1 MSQRLRAMPIHSSLR
16 QACKLC
22 CGMIFVSV
30 SSVGHAQEVR
40 DEEATAVVRTG
51 VWVEPRVSVGL
62 TLTNNGSLDG
72 SNTRNEQILEAGP
85 GVRAVVNKP
94 RVRGFLDYSLSG
106 LYHAQ
111 STAGDRFRNTLDAL
125 ATVEAVDNRVF
136 IDLAGT
142 VGDEAV
148 SAFGTQSGVPRT
160 GINRSETASFRAS
173 PYVRGSFAG
182 VADYE
187 LRYALESVS
196 TDSQTRSDVTVQE
209 IQLRLG
215 NRSAGAR
222 LGWSLD
228 ASSQEADYSLGRKT
242 QADIVRGALIYTV
255 TPQVRVALLAGV
267 ESNNVITLNRV
278 SYNTYGAN
286 MEWRPSDRSRVFVE
300 AERRYFGTGHTI
312 SLDHRTG
319 RTVWRYS
326 NTRGAVTNTLAAT
339 SASLGSIYDL
349 LDGQFLA
356 DFPDPV
362 ARAQRVDAE
371 LRRLGLPADA
381 EVFDDFLRSSAA
393 LERSQRLSVALV
405 GVRSVVT
412 FAVARGDSQR
422 LDPVVALGDDFDLN
436 TSIRQ
441 RSWSINYAHRLTPI
455 TSFTAALSNR
465 RNIGTALG
473 QENRLRTLTL
483 GATTQLGVRTSGS
496 VQLLRSYYDSSV
508 GTYDET
514 AISGLITHRF

>member
-1 MSQRLRAMPIHSSLR
+1 
-16 QACKLC
+16 
-22 CGMIFVSV
+22 
-30 SSVGHAQEVR
+30 
-40 DEEATAVVRTG
+40 
-51 VWVEPRVSVGL
+51 
-62 TLTNNGSLDG
+62 
-72 SNTRNEQILEAGP
+72 
-85 GVRAVVNKP
+85 
-94 RVRGFLDYSLSG
+94 
-106 LYHAQ
+106 
-111 STAGDRFRNTLDAL
+111 
-125 ATVEAVDNRVF
+125 
-136 IDLAGT
+136 
-142 VGDEAV
+142 
-148 SAFGTQSGVPRT
+148 
-160 GINRSETASFRAS
+160 
-173 PYVRGSFAG
+173 
-182 VADYE
+182 
-187 LRYALESVS
+187 
-196 TDSQTRSDVTVQE
+196 
-209 IQLRLG
+209 
-215 NRSAGAR
+215 
-222 LGWSLD
+222 
-228 ASSQEADYSLGRKT
+228 
-242 QADIVRGALIYTV
+242 
-255 TPQVRVALLAGV
+255 
-267 ESNNVITLNRV
+267 
-278 SYNTYGAN
+278 